1 MKRALVTHNISNF
14 CLGVLRSSSSIFK
27 NLEYKSSFLIET
39 QTGDWHFDQLQG
51 RFSRRDDRDHCLI
64 YFFLNT
70 YHRQSKVCANSCQ
83 VLVSPQQSRHF

>member
-27 NLEYKSSFLIET
+27 DLEYKSSFLIET

-64 YFFLNT
+64 YFFKYLPQT
-70 YHRQSKVCANSCQ
+70 KQSLCQ
-83 VLVSPQQSRHF
+83 LLPSACFSSAK

>member
-27 NLEYKSSFLIET
+27 DLEYKSSFLIET
-39 QTGDWHFDQLQG
+39 QTGDWHFDQLPG

-64 YFFLNT
+64 YFFFKYLPQT
-70 YHRQSKVCANSCQ
+70 KQSLCQ
-83 VLVSPQQSRHF
+83 LLPSACFSSAK

>member
-14 CLGVLRSSSSIFK
+14 CLGVLRNSSSIFK
-27 NLEYKSSFLIET
+27 DLEYKSSFLIET

-64 YFFLNT
+64 YLF
-70 YHRQSKVCANSCQ
+70 
-83 VLVSPQQSRHF
+83 